1 MGYSREL
8 FEQVGKDLPTIEGRE
23 PHNSIKSVQN
33 LEAIINEGLRVAL
46 MEETPDQS
54 LEVLLKYLGKA
65 LNGERT
71 YIFERNESGN
81 DDNTYE
87 WVADGVEPEKEN
99 LQNVPTEI
107 CASWYRNFSIGKY
120 IVIEDLENI
129 RETDPL
135 QYENLKRQNIHSLV
149 VIPLYDGKKLIGF
162 YGVDNPPVKSIEYAS
177 NILQIAAHFIVSSLK
192 RRNLIRELQK
202 RSYNVLHSL
211 SVDYLAFI
219 RSTLIPVNARY
230 TGTTNRWGWIG
241 PEIWRTAIRQPWKG
255 IFPSMWF
262 PGTRKG
268 SVPLLKKIMCWHSLG
283 QKRNSI
289 SATR

>member
-87 WVADGVEPEKEN
+87 WVADGVEPEKEKQGVCLN
-99 LQNVPTEI
+99 GYHQDITEI
-107 CASWYRNFSIGKY
+107 M
-120 IVIEDLENI
+120 V
-129 RETDPL
+129 
-135 QYENLKRQNIHSLV
+135 
-149 VIPLYDGKKLIGF
+149 
-162 YGVDNPPVKSIEYAS
+162 
-177 NILQIAAHFIVSSLK
+177 
-192 RRNLIRELQK
+192 
-202 RSYNVLHSL
+202 
-211 SVDYLAFI
+211 
-219 RSTLIPVNARY
+219 
-230 TGTTNRWGWIG
+230 
-241 PEIWRTAIRQPWKG
+241 
-255 IFPSMWF
+255 
-262 PGTRKG
+262 TRKKQEQAIME
-268 SVPLLKKIMCWHSLG
+268 LLERVRRANSAKSEFLSRMSHDLRTPINGILGMLSILDRSQNNPERQKDCRKKIRVSTEHLLSTTFFRSANWKAEGQRQLKSLLT
-283 QKRNSI
+283 SVT
-289 SATR
+289 S